1 MVTSFPDAVG
11 TVAPGDDPEF
21 MAAAAAS
28 AFVVLD
34 DMQLDPPVAS
44 AEIEGSW
51 ATACD
56 AVVEVELGRDI
67 GSSVFGSGNVAPSSM
82 TDRIGGRAGDG
93 VRVGTGAANGAR
105 LFACENASVEAVMV
119 TVANLERTRDSEQ
132 WVDRRDEKAVGVVD
146 LQATW

>member
-1 MVTSFPDAVG
+1 MPKSDFSGCPRFPDAVG

-21 MAAAAAS
+21 MAAAA
-28 AFVVLD
+28 FVALD
-34 DMQLDPPVAS
+34 DMQL
-44 AEIEGSW
+44 
-51 ATACD
+51 D

-93 VRVGTGAANGAR
+93 VRVGVGAANGAR

-119 TVANLERTRDSEQ
+119 TVANLERTRDSEEWQ
-132 WVDRRDEKAVGVVD
+132 LDRSLGTSY
-146 LQATW
+146 LYTWLMKQSHS